1 MNKALLNTEYQEYIN
16 SHLNSDIQ
24 GLVLNQNIDIP
35 FDFKDIIN
43 QIESK
48 KKSKTKLP
56 TWFNTPG
63 IYFPNKLNIEQTS
76 SEITAKYKSFLVSGD
91 LLIDITGGFGIDAY
105 FFSKEINR
113 VIHCEISESLSE
125 IVYHN
130 YNKLHATNI
139 RTVAIDGL
147 EFLKK
152 NDLKYDWVYIDP
164 SRRHDLK
171 GKVFYLKDCLPNV
184 PEHLDLLFEKCD
196 NLLIKTSPLL
206 DLSAGQNELKHIKA
220 IHIVAVENEVKELLW
235 VLQKNYIKSIEI
247 HTVNLT
253 KSRNE
258 HFNFVLDQEEQ
269 TTANQSLPLKYLYE
283 PNSAIMKSGAF
294 NLVSDK
300 FKLFKLH
307 THSHLYTSNELI
319 DFPGRTFVIKDQHL
333 YNKATLRG
341 LKKFKAN
348 ITTRNFP
355 VTVADIRNKFS
366 IKDGGDLYLF
376 FTTNMNDE
384 RIVVFCEKN
393 DN

>member
-1 MNKALLNTEYQEYIN
+1 LNKALLNNEYQEYIN

-24 GLVLNQNIDIP
+24 GLVLNPNIDTH

-56 TWFNTPG
+56 IWFNTSG

-76 SEITAKYKSFLVSGD
+76 SEITAKYKSHLVSGD

-105 FFSKEINR
+105 FFSKVINR
-113 VIHCEISESLSE
+113 VIHCEVSESLSE
-125 IVYHN
+125 IVCHN
-130 YNKLHATNI
+130 YSKLNVTNI
-139 RTVAIDGL
+139 QTVAADGL
-147 EFLKK
+147 EFLKE
-152 NDLKYDWVYIDP
+152 NHLKYDWIYIDP

-235 VLQKNYIKSIEI
+235 VLQKNYIQSIEI

-253 KSRNE
+253 NSRNE

-307 THSHLYTSNELI
+307 THSHLYTSNELM
-319 DFPGRTFVIKDQHL
+319 DFPGRTFVIKNQQL

-355 VTVADIRNKFS
+355 VSVADIRNKFS

-384 RIVVFCEKN
+384 RIVIFCEKN